1 MGRRKSYSSTLSGIT
16 ASLKINLDN
25 LNKFSQEELPN
36 ILADAEAY
44 QELKPVIEKLTRPVD
59 RQEKTDQGH
68 NDEEKSKE
76 TGQDQQP
83 DEPSDEKTGQD
94 QQPDE
99 PSAEKTGEQKPP
111 ARSNKKKGQKNV
123 DTSNQEPGINS

>member
-83 DEPSDEKTGQD
+83 DEPS
-94 QQPDE
+94 
-99 PSAEKTGEQKPP
+99 AEKTGEQKPP